1 MAQSKWKCTQYDRCE
16 AAKSSKEFTIAA
28 GGEFICPSCGGRGGI
43 QVKQAGLNI
52 AKYVP
57 YGAGVALLG
66 LVVWLLMPPPPP
78 PSKPRSTPIPGN
90 GLSLPPSPLTDPD
103 TGLPRRILTRPQAKL
118 LASSDSGSNVVRA
131 NIPDFSSYYV
141 YKTTSQSPVFHQ
153 VGTNDQTGPE
163 GWIQGDDAVEW
174 KNTLVMDFAPLER
187 RHPVLM
193 FDEVSALDAVLTPEE
208 ARAGKAGELYKELNN
223 GKVPLHVIGKEPE
236 RYLGATK
243 QFYLLPILDWSP
255 VNLGGQEGKKLKI
268 NAAAKGRGKVTPTQ
282 IIDEI
287 RRDPKK
293 VKNIGKFKMDLLF
306 VMDSTGSMQPYFD
319 ETVKVMREVSQW
331 LKENANPGSSI
342 QFGLWCYQDAP
353 TLPRIN
359 YRTKNFTPS
368 LQGYDDFVR
377 TLATVKANKP
387 TPDSYPED
395 VFAGVMD
402 GITKTPWTEGAA
414 RVLILIGDAP
424 ANPVNNVGNAYRMEA
439 AQVGQT
445 ALDHKV
451 KITGIH
457 IRDFSD
463 PNFVKYHP
471 IAEEQWKMLAERSGA
486 PGSYQLVEVRSEADK
501 GAAFGPVV
509 KKLTTEF
516 ATQIADLLKG
526 NAPAAAAPAPQ
537 ESPKGIVQ
545 NLLKGA
551 VVEWVSA
558 RSEVDGELPAP
569 PRDITAWVLDRDLAD
584 PAIQSLEPKILLTK
598 NQLSDLKI
606 RLSRIVD
613 QAKNAQIM
621 NEDFIKKLKE
631 TALAQTQAGQKQT
644 GAGGGGQSKV
654 EVLPKYLL
662 KLPYRSELM
671 SYSSDYGQK
680 MTNDQLEQ
688 LIHSLE
694 SKVSYYQE
702 LHDNPSKWSPLND
715 KSSESDYVTA
725 VPMSQLP

>member
-1 MAQSKWKCTQYDRCE
+1 MAQTKWKCTQYDNCE
-16 AAKSSKEFTIAA
+16 AAKTRKEFTIAA

-43 QVKQAGLNI
+43 QVKPAGFNI
-52 AKYVP
+52 VKYLP
-57 YGAGVALLG
+57 YAGAIALLG
-66 LVVWLLMPPPPP
+66 VVVWLLIPGSPPPKPPIP
-78 PSKPRSTPIPGN
+78 PSHAGSTA
-90 GLSLPPSPLTDPD
+90 LPSGPLTDPD

-118 LASSDSGSNVVRA
+118 LASPDSGSSVVRA

-141 YKTTSQSPVFHQ
+141 YKTTSESPIFHQ
-153 VGTNDQTGPE
+153 VGTNDQSEPE

-187 RHPVLM
+187 RDPVLM
-193 FDEVSALDAVLTPEE
+193 FDDASALDSILTPED
-208 ARAGKAGELYKELNN
+208 ARAGKAKALYQELED
-223 GKVPLHVIGKEPE
+223 GKVPQHVIGKEPS
-236 RYLGATK
+236 RFLGATK
-243 QFYLLPILDWSP
+243 QFYLLPILDWTS

-268 NAAAKGRGKVTPTQ
+268 NAAARGRGQVTPTQ
-282 IIDEI
+282 IIDDI

-293 VKNIGKFKMDLLF
+293 VKSIGKFKMDMLF

-319 ETVKVMREVSQW
+319 EAVKVMRDVSQW
-331 LKENANPGSSI
+331 LKDNSDPASSI

-353 TLPRIN
+353 TLPGIM
-359 YRTKNFTPS
+359 YRTKNFTPN
-368 LQGYDDFVR
+368 LQGYEDFVR

-387 TPDSYPED
+387 TPDPYPED

-402 GITKTPWTEGAA
+402 GITKTTWTEGAA

-424 ANPVNNVGNAYRMEA
+424 ANPVNDVGNAYHMEA

-445 ALDHKV
+445 AMDHKV

-463 PNFVKYHP
+463 PNYVKYHS
-471 IAEEQWKMLAERSGA
+471 IAEQQWKIMAERSGA
-486 PGSYQLVEVRSEADK
+486 PGSYLSVEVRNEASK
-501 GAAFGPVV
+501 GEAFGPVLQ
-509 KKLTTEF
+509 KLTTEF

-526 NAPAAAAPAPQ
+526 KAPTAEPIPQ
-537 ESPKGIVQ
+537 DSPKGIVQ

-558 RSEVDGELPAP
+558 RSETDGEPPAP
-569 PRDITAWVLDRDLAD
+569 PRDITAWVLDRDLTD
-584 PAIQSLEPKILLTK
+584 PAVQSLEPKILLTK

-606 RLSRIVD
+606 RLSRIID

-631 TALAQTQAGQKQT
+631 TALAQTQAGQKT
-644 GAGGGGQSKV
+644 KV
-654 EVLPKYLL
+654 DVLPKYLA

-680 MTNDQLEQ
+680 ITNDQLEH
-688 LIHSLE
+688 LINSLE

-715 KSSESDYVTA
+715 KSSESDFVTA